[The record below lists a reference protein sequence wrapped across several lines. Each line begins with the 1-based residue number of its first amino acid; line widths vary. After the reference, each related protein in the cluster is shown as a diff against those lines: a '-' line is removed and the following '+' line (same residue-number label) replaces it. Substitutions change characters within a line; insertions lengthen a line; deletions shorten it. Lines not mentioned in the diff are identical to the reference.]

1 MLDKISLF
9 QVAHSLARHSG
20 TRQAI
25 VAQNIANADT
35 PGYTA
40 RDVAPFSTALP
51 DKDASFGMVAT
62 RGAHLSGQRDQSD
75 MQVIEA
81 RSRSSEPNENTVS
94 LQEEMLFA
102 VEAKRQHSKALAIY
116 KSGLRILRTSIND
129 K

>member
-1 MLDKISLF
+1 MLDKIDLF
-9 QVAHSLARHSG
+9 QVANSLARHSG
-20 TRQAI
+20 ARQAV

-40 RDVAPFSTALP
+40 RDIAPFSVALP
-51 DKDASFGMVAT
+51 DKDTRFGMVAT
-62 RGAHLSGQRDQSD
+62 RATHLAGQNDVSKPLFLDARD
-75 MQVIEA
+75 
-81 RSRSSEPNENTVS
+81 RSTDPNKNSVS

-102 VEAKRQHSKALAIY
+102 VQAKRQHDRALAIY